1 MKSKLLNVFMPMVL
15 VLAMGSCSHYSN
27 EEIVTADKSLIT
39 NYEYSTEETQLL
51 QMIND
56 YRVSNG
62 LNALITINHIS
73 YKSMEHNDYMIT
85 KNVVNHDFFAE
96 RAQNLMDVLG
106 AYKVGENV
114 AYNFSCPTNVLNA
127 WLNSPT
133 HKANLDGNYTHF
145 GLSISINPI
154 TGKKYYTNMFIKK

>member
-1 MKSKLLNVFMPMVL
+1 MKSKLLKVLVSMVL
-15 VLAMGSCSHYSN
+15 VLTMGSCSHYSD

-39 NYEYSTEETQLL
+39 NYNYSTEEAQLL

-56 YRVSNG
+56 YRVSHG
-62 LNALITINHIS
+62 MNALIIINHIS
-73 YKSMEHNDYMIT
+73 YKSMEHNDYMIIQ
-85 KNVVNHDFFAE
+85 NQVNHDYFAE

-133 HKANLDGNYTHF
+133 HKTNLDGDYTNF